1 MANLFK
7 YRLKSLMNGWITP
20 YSCFSYLSL
29 YHLNSNP
36 NHVNNQ
42 LSEQA
47 LCSQSSVL
55 ALESAP
61 KDELESLRNWVDG
74 NNRIIKK
81 ESYLLSDSEDLC
93 SLSSSHREKD
103 ALQRFIERKFAKY
116 FITNVCSYNAG
127 HTPLLCIET
136 KLKRNTAGKPKPGR
150 TLMCSSIHQLP
161 SNGWYV

>member
-1 MANLFK
+1 M
-7 YRLKSLMNGWITP
+7 GWSVS

-36 NHVNNQ
+36 SHVNNQ

-47 LCSQSSVL
+47 LCYQSSVL

-61 KDELESLRNWVDG
+61 EDTLESLRNWVDAY
-74 NNRIIKK
+74 KPTSEE
-81 ESYLLSDSEDLC
+81 ESHFLSDSEDLC

-116 FITNVCSYNAG
+116 FITNVCSYKAG
-127 HTPLLCIET
+127 YTPLLCRET

-150 TLMCSSIHQLP
+150 TVMCSSIHQLP
-161 SNGWYV
+161 SSGWYV